1 MVLDNA
7 SSVKKFPFANV
18 KDRLLAKLLDIF
30 FLSTISLLLGFLIF
44 CFDKNFVWFSTWE
57 NLDSWRYLIFGFV
70 IYLIYFFWML
80 FFPFFFNWQT
90 IGMKIFKL
98 KFFSFKKNKKQVLK
112 QLIVHDLFIWEMTI
126 NISLILSFFL
136 FFLTKKNS
144 KELLDGV
151 NLLFAMQRKNNN
163 LFFYFGLAFGVLYS
177 SSFFVLCFIIIGIFL
192 CNKHPAFHDNIS
204 NLYIIKL
211 IPFDTKKE
219 YNDRN
224 DECNK
229 IDLPGI
235 IDLKSLDEI
244 LDDNKK

>member
-177 SSFFVLCFIIIGIFL
+177 SSFFVFCFIIIGIFL

-219 YNDRN
+219 YNDKN

>member
-7 SSVKKFPFANV
+7 SSMKKFPFANV

-112 QLIVHDLFIWEMTI
+112 QLIVHDLFIWEITI

-136 FFLTKKNS
+136 FFLTRKNS

-204 NLYIIKL
+204 NLYIMKL

-219 YNDRN
+219 YNDKN

-229 IDLPGI
+229 IALPGI

>member
-18 KDRLLAKLLDIF
+18 KDRLLAKILDIF

-112 QLIVHDLFIWEMTI
+112 QLIVHDLFIWEITI

-219 YNDRN
+219 YNDKN
-224 DECNK
+224 DECKK

>member
-98 KFFSFKKNKKQVLK
+98 KFFSFKKNKKHVLK
-112 QLIVHDLFIWEMTI
+112 HLILHDLFIWEITI

-219 YNDRN
+219 YNDKN

-235 IDLKSLDEI
+235 IVLKSLDEI

>member
-7 SSVKKFPFANV
+7 SSMKKFPFANV

-57 NLDSWRYLIFGFV
+57 NLDSWRYLIFGFM

-112 QLIVHDLFIWEMTI
+112 QLIVHDLFIWEITI

-219 YNDRN
+219 YNDKN

>member
-7 SSVKKFPFANV
+7 SSMKKFPFANV

-112 QLIVHDLFIWEMTI
+112 QLIVHDLFIWEITI

-136 FFLTKKNS
+136 FFLTRKNS

-219 YNDRN
+219 YNDKN

-229 IDLPGI
+229 IALPGI

>member
-1 MVLDNA
+1 
-7 SSVKKFPFANV
+7 
-18 KDRLLAKLLDIF
+18 
-30 FLSTISLLLGFLIF
+30 
-44 CFDKNFVWFSTWE
+44 
-57 NLDSWRYLIFGFV
+57 
-70 IYLIYFFWML
+70 
-80 FFPFFFNWQT
+80 
-90 IGMKIFKL
+90 
-98 KFFSFKKNKKQVLK
+98 
-112 QLIVHDLFIWEMTI
+112 MTI

-219 YNDRN
+219 CNDKN